1 MKGGAPLSAYPA
13 AAGAVIDLR
22 LVRDGVEAALGAA
35 DEMLEYVRGA
45 GLPALVRLLSALRV
59 SVLAFAGRAAEGER
73 SWRREELPEAPEGC
87 LDLSGQTWREMEALS
102 CARLGLLIAGGRFD
116 EARSFAAE
124 LRAVAGGRGLRRTLM
139 RGLALSM
146 VLERRA
152 GEQAAAAGH
161 LEAFLRL
168 FAETPYVRPLI
179 REREA
184 CAAVV
189 TEFLESG
196 TESPHRETAQSLL
209 AAMQRVDAV
218 RPPELSE
225 REKEVLERLGRLQD
239 KQIAAELGLTE
250 HGVRYHLR
258 KLFAKLGAN
267 TRADAL
273 RRARELDLLPGES

>member
-1 MKGGAPLSAYPA
+1 
-13 AAGAVIDLR
+13 
-22 LVRDGVEAALGAA
+22 
-35 DEMLEYVRGA
+35 
-45 GLPALVRLLSALRV
+45 
-59 SVLAFAGRAAEGER
+59 
-73 SWRREELPEAPEGC
+73 
-87 LDLSGQTWREMEALS
+87 
-102 CARLGLLIAGGRFD
+102 
-116 EARSFAAE
+116 
-124 LRAVAGGRGLRRTLM
+124 
-139 RGLALSM
+139 M

-152 GEQAAAAGH
+152 GESAAAAGH

-179 REREA
+179 REREP

-196 TESPHRETAQSLL
+196 AGAPHREAAQSLL

-218 RPPELSE
+218 RPELSE

-239 KQIAAELGLTE
+239 KQIAAELGLTG

-273 RRARELDLLPGES
+273 RRARELDLLPGEP

>member
-1 MKGGAPLSAYPA
+1 
-13 AAGAVIDLR
+13 
-22 LVRDGVEAALGAA
+22 
-35 DEMLEYVRGA
+35 
-45 GLPALVRLLSALRV
+45 
-59 SVLAFAGRAAEGER
+59 
-73 SWRREELPEAPEGC
+73 
-87 LDLSGQTWREMEALS
+87 
-102 CARLGLLIAGGRFD
+102 
-116 EARSFAAE
+116 
-124 LRAVAGGRGLRRTLM
+124 M

-152 GEQAAAAGH
+152 CESAAAAGH

-189 TEFLESG
+189 TAFLESAA
-196 TESPHRETAQSLL
+196 ESPYRETAQSLL

-239 KQIAAELGLTE
+239 KEIAAELGL
-250 HGVRYHLR
+250 
-258 KLFAKLGAN
+258 
-267 TRADAL
+267 
-273 RRARELDLLPGES
+273 